1 MAGVAPPSWE
11 EIAAAEAKEK
21 REGKAMNRPPGSL
34 VMWIIPRSAK
44 WRERELSMKDEG
56 KRY

>member
-1 MAGVAPPSWE
+1 VAPPSWE